1 MSDEVIDA
9 PKKVPWS
16 MVVGVAVNGLT
27 ALLFMITVL
36 FTLGNLEAAET
47 TPTDYPII
55 QVFYS
60 ATKSKGAATALM
72 SLTIFI
78 GVISLFNGLASTTR
92 LTWVFAKDHGL
103 PFSNFL
109 AYVGSCK
116 LKLGCQTL
124 LTGFLNTGSSS
135 PSNPYQRTLLCL
147 YPDVSHS
154 TSQYRI
160 DRSA

>member
-9 PKKVPWS
+9 PRKVPWS

-36 FTLGNLEAAET
+36 FTLGNLDAAET
-47 TPTDYPII
+47 TPTGYPII

-60 ATKSKGAATALM
+60 ATRSKGAATALM

-78 GVISLFNGLASTTR
+78 GVVSLFNGLASTTR

-109 AYVGSCK
+109 GYVRPSK
-116 LKLGCQTL
+116 SSYLCQTI
-124 LTGFLNTGSSS
+124 LTEFLNTGSSS
-135 PSNPYQRTLLCL
+135 SSNPYQRTLLRL
-147 YPDVSHS
+147 YPDVPYS
-154 TSQYRI
+154 TSQHRI
-160 DRSA
+160 DRSS

>member
-9 PKKVPWS
+9 PRKVPWS
-16 MVVGVAVNGLT
+16 MVSGVAVNGLT

-36 FTLGNLEAAET
+36 FTLGDLELAES
-47 TPTDYPII
+47 TPTGYPII

-72 SLTIFI
+72 SLTLFI

-109 AYVGSCK
+109 SYVGS
-116 LKLGCQTL
+116 
-124 LTGFLNTGSSS
+124 
-135 PSNPYQRTLLCL
+135 
-147 YPDVSHS
+147 S
-154 TSQYRI
+154 TSSYFWPGLTNLFVI
-160 DRSA
+160 GTP